1 MKAQDFKQLSDADLQ
16 ERLTQ
21 VRGEM
26 SKMKFN
32 HSIAGLENPNLL
44 RAKRREVA
52 RVLTELTVRS
62 KTAK

>member
-21 VRGEM
+21 VRGELN
-26 SKMKFN
+26 KMKFN

-44 RAKRREVA
+44 RLKRREVA
-52 RVLTELTVRS
+52 QVLTELSVRS